1 MKSNKKR
8 AVSCL
13 ALCLCMALA
22 PVDADAL
29 EYEFTGNA
37 PGTTF
42 YQATSLDTDYI
53 AENGDITVGTDG
65 TISTGVTGNSVS
77 GPLSG
82 VSMPVG
88 EYPDAWGVE
97 TDIAIAQTS
106 IFPNELGPT
115 AQTTAIYIPQYLPAA
130 ITSGALPTGYSLLG
144 TGLAFAPAYNVS
156 AYAPWTLAGIDSS
169 AILPAYITGAGNYF
183 GTALAAQSLPRL
195 TKGGAVAKL
204 KIPSVGLTKY
214 VYDGTTTANMN
225 KGIAHFECTP
235 GWGGNIALAGHNR
248 GNGVAHFYYLKDV
261 KLGDTVIYETA
272 LGTRTYAVSS
282 IDTVSVTDVSGLL
295 QDGTQKITMYT
306 CKANQPEVKLKVVAT
321 LVG

>member
-1 MKSNKKR
+1 MKNSKR
-8 AVSCL
+8 RVLSCL
-13 ALCLCMALA
+13 ALCACLAAA
-22 PVDADAL
+22 PVNAFAL
-29 EYEFTGNA
+29 DYEFEGTA
-37 PGTTF
+37 PGSTF
-42 YQATSLDTDYI
+42 YQATSLDEDHI
-53 AENGDITVGTDG
+53 AASGDITVGTDG
-65 TISTGVTGNSVS
+65 TISTGITGNRVS

-82 VSMPVG
+82 VSVPVG

-106 IFPNELGPT
+106 VFLNEIGPS
-115 AQTTAIYIPQYLPAA
+115 AQTTAIYMPQYLPLSVA
-130 ITSGALPTGYSLLG
+130 SGALPTGYEQLMSR
-144 TGLAFAPAYNVS
+144 LAFVPAYSMS
-156 AYAPWTLAGIDSS
+156 AYASWTMAGIDAS
-169 AILPAYITGAGNYF
+169 AILPAYVNGVGNYF
-183 GTALAAQSLPRL
+183 GAALSAQSMPKL
-195 TKGGAVAKL
+195 TSGGAIAKL
-204 KIPSVGLTKY
+204 KIPSVGLSKY

-235 GWGGNIALAGHNR
+235 AWGGNIAFAGHNR

-272 LGTRTYAVSS
+272 LGTRTYVVSS

-295 QDGTQKITMYT
+295 QDGMQKLTMYT